1 MNKKILGLILI
12 VMLSPPWETQAEVYK
27 WRDANGKLHFSDS
40 PPNDTEAEKL
50 DEKELASRISSFT
63 NVSVQITP
71 IDFGVNKQVNRNE
84 VVMYSTARCRYCAKA
99 RAYFAEQGIAYIE
112 KKIDESKAYRK
123 EFDDFGG
130 NGVPVIFA
138 GKYRM
143 NGFSEGNFA
152 KMYAKFTR

>member
-1 MNKKILGLILI
+1 MTKKFLGLILFTSF
-12 VMLSPPWETQAEVYK
+12 LLTCQTQAEVYK

-40 PPNDTEAEKL
+40 PPNDADAKKL

-71 IDFGVNKQVNRNE
+71 IDFGVNKQVNSNE
-84 VVMYSTARCRYCAKA
+84 VIMYSTARCRYCAKA
-99 RAYFAEQGIAYIE
+99 RAYFAEHGIDYIE

-130 NGVPVIFA
+130 KGVPVIFA

-152 KMYAKFTR
+152 KMYAKFTQ

>member
-1 MNKKILGLILI
+1 MARAFLGLILI
-12 VMLSPPWETQAEVYK
+12 ATFLLTCHTQAEVYK
-27 WRDANGKLHFSDS
+27 WRDNNGKLHFSDA
-40 PPNDTEAEKL
+40 PPKDSEATKL
-50 DEKELASRISSFT
+50 DEQELASRISSFT

-71 IDFGVNKQVNRNE
+71 IDFGLNKQTNSNE
-84 VVMYSTARCRYCAKA
+84 VIMYSTARCRYCAKA
-99 RAYFAEQGIAYIE
+99 RAYFTEHGIDYVE

-152 KMYAKFTR
+152 KMYAKFTN